1 MPRPRIL
8 LGGAP
13 EDSGAF
19 STLEQLNALLAVLR
33 QHNVTSIDTAALYPS
48 ASSGRSESPLGEARA
63 AGLLTDFA
71 IDTKIRLW
79 ENKQDDDHAPISIL
93 YCHVF
98 DPTTPPQETTSTL
111 AELHRSGDAFKTLG
125 ISNFTAS
132 QAESFI
138 SSCKAISCPKPMIL
152 EGLYNALSPNA
163 KISLAHLPDTL
174 SLISTTLRRHGMS
187 CVTWS
192 LPAGGFLTGNCTQ
205 GNKDM
210 GFDTSNGKSHKFM
223 YDKPSMHDAVKMLA
237 WECENGE
244 GTVKGVDEGD
254 ATITPLGEASLRW
267 LYYHSALNE
276 YDGMILRV
284 HSVGMIVA
292 NGKAIGRGPLPE
304 GLVVAFDTVRDMVKK
319 DAPIF

>member
-71 IDTKIRLW
+71 IDTKI
-79 ENKQDDDHAPISIL
+79 
-93 YCHVF
+93 
-98 DPTTPPQETTSTL
+98 
-111 AELHRSGDAFKTLG
+111 
-125 ISNFTAS
+125 
-132 QAESFI
+132 
-138 SSCKAISCPKPMIL
+138 
-152 EGLYNALSPNA
+152 
-163 KISLAHLPDTL
+163 
-174 SLISTTLRRHGMS
+174 
-187 CVTWS
+187 
-192 LPAGGFLTGNCTQ
+192 